1 MGNHERGNSC
11 FSECETIIKIP
22 KSLLPKDAN
31 SKDKVTKSKV
41 TKSNGHSHL
50 AGVERQ
56 SHEVERQSHEVEW
69 PQSPCRSLRTKS
81 RSRMITV
88 NLPESK
94 DKVTESKDKVTKS
107 NGHSHLAGVERQ
119 SHEVDRRKGKN
130 ANQGRALSK

>member
-1 MGNHERGNSC
+1 MKEEILASQSVKLYKNPKITFTERR
-11 FSECETIIKIP
+11 ELEI
-22 KSLLPKDAN
+22 
-31 SKDKVTKSKV
+31 
-41 TKSNGHSHL
+41 
-50 AGVERQ
+50 Q
-56 SHEVERQSHEVEW
+56 SHEVESHEVEW